1 MYREKC
7 SGKQKYKKKQKQ
19 SATIFE
25 RVVALFYSTCFEH
38 CNLHSRSPPCTD
50 LILNTKDQIGGK
62 HMEGRHPKRRKDKY
76 NPYQIY
82 EKDTKQ
88 EKPLSTDGGFSF
100 AGSIQEVIKFRE

>member
-25 RVVALFYSTCFEH
+25 RVVALFYSTFFEH

-88 EKPLSTDGGFSF
+88 GAVAKSPKNKL
-100 AGSIQEVIKFRE
+100 VIER